1 VALRRSRRPADPP
14 AACASARVIQFRVD
28 RQPNIL
34 ARLDNAQRRRVMAVG
49 VPLHLRENEMLFAQ
63 GVRHNGVFLIESGLI
78 RTYYVSP
85 AGREITLAYWQ
96 PGNIVG
102 TPQVVGPGVHMW
114 SGVAVHETRAV
125 GFRGEDLGNLMRDI
139 PALAIG
145 VVEALE
151 FKGKCLSA
159 LVQML
164 GTRSVSERL
173 ATLLCNLADIHGVPE
188 RDGVAIGPP
197 FTHEAFAQ
205 MIGASRQWV
214 TITLDRFQN
223 ENLIRVGRRRTVILR
238 PDVLRTHRSGGE
250 SVVAI

>member
-1 VALRRSRRPADPP
+1 M
-14 AACASARVIQFRVD
+14 ARGL
-28 RQPNIL
+28 P
-34 ARLDNAQRRRVMAVG
+34 ARLRDN
-49 VPLHLRENEMLFAQ
+49 ETLFAQ
-63 GVRHNGVFLIESGLI
+63 GVRHAGVFLIESGLV
-78 RTYYVSP
+78 RTFYTSP

-102 TPQVVGPGVHMW
+102 TPQVMGTGLHMW
-114 SGVAVHETRAV
+114 SGVAFGQTHVVA
-125 GFRGEDLGNLMRDI
+125 FRGEDLRALMEQI

-151 FKGKCLSA
+151 FKGRCLSA

-173 ATLLCNLADIHGVPE
+173 AMLLRNLAEIHGVEE

-205 MIGASRQWV
+205 MVGASRQWV
-214 TITLDRFQN
+214 TMTLDRFQR
-223 ENLIRVGRRRTVILR
+223 EGLIRVGKRRTVL
-238 PDVLRTHRSGGE
+238 LRSGRGRLALPL
-250 SVVAI
+250 SGS